1 MYIIIMLQKMFSKN
15 ITDEFMCIIKE
26 IKNQE
31 DFIFLGY
38 DCFGEFDDEYFF
50 DDDHLNYTGAVK
62 FSKMINDVIN
72 NLEKNV

>member
-38 DCFGEFDDEYFF
+38 DFFGEFDDEYFF
-50 DDDHLNYTGAVK
+50 M
-62 FSKMINDVIN
+62 MII
-72 NLEKNV
+72 